1 MHDGVD
7 FVPMKEWKLFLV
19 QLLNIAGTGPIFGA
33 LLLTF
38 LPEALR
44 FADNYRSFVYGTLL
58 VLMVRFMPSG
68 LIGDNSPIVNGCR
81 KLLQR
86 ITAKKEADKA

>member
-1 MHDGVD
+1 M
-7 FVPMKEWKLFLV
+7 
-19 QLLNIAGTGPIFGA
+19 GTSW
-33 LLLTF
+33 LLTF